1 MEKTSTTLLALFG
14 SIESAAKATDTLAEH
29 GVDDHDI
36 EVITGSPIN
45 PEMLGR
51 HHKHTNVPRFA
62 LVGAISGAILGAILA
77 FVTPRMYEIYVGG
90 KPLSP
95 GAPSIVVIFELTMLL
110 MLIFTFV
117 GVFLESGYPSLK
129 EKAYHPEISDGDIAF
144 LFDCPS
150 DSQSALIPAL
160 EGVGAKTVRI
170 IEEQTQEETDA

>member
-14 SIESAAKATDTLAEH
+14 NIETAAKATDTLSEH
-29 GVDDHDI
+29 GIEDHDI

-51 HHKHTNVPRFA
+51 HHKHTNVPKFA
-62 LVGAISGAILGAILA
+62 LVGAVSGAIIGALLA
-77 FVTPRMYEIYVGG
+77 FVTPRMYELYVGG

-95 GAPSIVVIFELTMLL
+95 GAPSVVVIFEMIMLL

-144 LFDCPS
+144 LFDCSS
-150 DSQSALIPAL
+150 DSQTELIPAL
-160 EGVGAKTVRI
+160 KEVGAKTVREI
-170 IEEQTQEETDA
+170 DERNQEETDA